1 VTSGIPNAI
10 LARMRAR
17 RLVASAVLAAA
28 LGCAAPSVLE
38 YKHRGGIEVNDQV
51 EFYDIRGKTLR
62 ELRID
67 ARVKGPVAR
76 DTSFLA
82 VTHSSIHWSYSY
94 SRQPSLCRLTNVR
107 TVVDAIVTLPRW
119 VDSSDVDPAALR
131 WWIDS
136 SERVRTHEA
145 EHLQIAV
152 DAAAEIHSLLMR
164 KTSGDCN
171 LLRQSVND
179 EAGVVL
185 AREREQQLELDRR
198 TRHGTVLPAAR

>member
-1 VTSGIPNAI
+1 
-10 LARMRAR
+10 MRPR
-17 RLVASAVLAAA
+17 LLVAGAVLAAT
-28 LGCAAPSVLE
+28 LGCAPASVIE

-76 DTSFLA
+76 DTTFFA
-82 VTHSSIHWSYSY
+82 VTHTSIHWSYSY

-107 TVVDAIVTLPRW
+107 TVIDAIMTLPRW

-131 WWIDS
+131 WWVDA
-136 SERVRTHEA
+136 SERVRAHET

-152 DAAAEIHSLLMR
+152 DAAAEIRSLLVR
-164 KTSGDCN
+164 KTSSDCN
-171 LLRQSVND
+171 LLRQSTND
-179 EAGVVL
+179 EAGVIL

-198 TRHGTVLPAAR
+198 TRHGTVLPTVR